1 MVNVEIKSVSFIF
14 KAAGTVSG
22 QRKTKGHFFYFE
34 GHFKG
39 QKISRAFGAL
49 NQTTGSLSKIA
60 VNREI
65 VTFFLSTSRNKTSF

>member
-1 MVNVEIKSVSFIF
+1 MSAD
-14 KAAGTVSG
+14 KAAGTVLGQQG

-65 VTFFLSTSRNKTSF
+65 VTFFYQLQGIKRHFR